1 MDPFTI
7 MSLAKGALGLGQT
20 IGSLFKKDER
30 PISEMP
36 NALKESLALA
46 NAQVG
51 SRMPG
56 YTQAVDQANMVAANQ
71 LAAAGQSGN
80 ALEAVQ
86 TIAGSQQG
94 AMREIAQADAQAE
107 RQDIANLQNTLAQV
121 AQAQDQEFMANE
133 MAPYQDSS
141 QEKRDLFGAGME
153 NVFGA
158 MNMYAVGGPM
168 AKKKQI
174 GAAQGNS
181 VVDVMNAMPGM
192 FNVLYGL

>member
-1 MDPFTI
+1 MDPFTL
-7 MSLAKGALGLGQT
+7 MSLVQGGVGIAQT

-30 PISEMP
+30 PTYEMP
-36 NALKESLALA
+36 NALKQSLALA

-51 SRMPG
+51 ARMPG
-56 YTQAVDQANMVAANQ
+56 YTQATDQANMVAANQ
-71 LAAAGQSGN
+71 LSAASQSGN

-94 AMREIAQADAQAE
+94 AMRDIAQLDAQSE
-107 RQDIANLQNTLAQV
+107 RQDIANLQQTLAQV

-141 QEKRDLFGAGME
+141 QEKRDLMGAGME

-158 MNMYAVGGPM
+158 MNLFAVGGNPL
-168 AKKKQI
+168 KKKPGQT
-174 GAAQGNS
+174 GNS
-181 VVDVMNAMPGM
+181 PADVMRAMPGM
-192 FNVLYGL
+192 FNTLYGL